1 MPKIQ
6 DNQGLQGSGSPQNGE
21 PEFVCVG
28 KIHRSHGLDGSVV
41 LNPMTDFPERIR
53 PGKKLLAGDE
63 KRELTIRAVRTKP
76 PYLLVRFDEI
86 QDAEAASELR
96 NTFVYVSVA
105 SLPKLP
111 EGEYY
116 FHQLIGLTAVS
127 EDGTPLGRLEDIL
140 ETGANDVYVIRLHDG
155 SEKLVAD
162 IPANIGK
169 VDINAGTMIV
179 RIPEEY

>member
-6 DNQGLQGSGSPQNGE
+6 KNQDVQGSGSPHNGE

-53 PGKKLLAGDE
+53 PGKKLLAGNE
-63 KRELTIRAVRTKP
+63 KRELTVCAVRTKP
-76 PYLLVRFDEI
+76 PYLLVRFDGI
-86 QDAEAASELR
+86 QDETAASELR
-96 NTFVYVSVA
+96 NTFVFVSVD

-116 FHQLIGLTAVS
+116 FHQLIGLTAVND
-127 EDGTPLGRLEDIL
+127 DGEPFGRLEDIL
-140 ETGANDVYVIRLHDG
+140 ETGANDVYVIRFPDG
-155 SEKLVAD
+155 SEKLIAD

-169 VDINAGTMIV
+169 IDIDAGTILV